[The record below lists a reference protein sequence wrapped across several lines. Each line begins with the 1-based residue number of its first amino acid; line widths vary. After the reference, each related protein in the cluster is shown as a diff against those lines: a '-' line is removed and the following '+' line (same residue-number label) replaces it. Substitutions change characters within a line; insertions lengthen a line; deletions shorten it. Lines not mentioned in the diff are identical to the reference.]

1 MDTLPIALTLAF
13 ADKVLTYLDKQKV
26 DREPTDEEIQIAG
39 DARRLQAQLAQNEA
53 DDIQGGDGG

>member
-1 MDTLPIALTLAF
+1 MPFPTALALTV
-13 ADKVLTYLDKQKV
+13 ADKVLAYMERQTV